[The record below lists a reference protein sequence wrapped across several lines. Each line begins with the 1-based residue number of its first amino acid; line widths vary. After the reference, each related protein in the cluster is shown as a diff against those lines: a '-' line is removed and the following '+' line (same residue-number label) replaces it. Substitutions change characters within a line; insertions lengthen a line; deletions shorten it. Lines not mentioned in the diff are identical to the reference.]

1 MNTEMS
7 HLNDS
12 CGMTKSSSAADGK
25 SAAENQ
31 EEALCHQFA
40 AMPSPSRTSHQK
52 KSAGEDGKSL
62 GKCSDDNTTALHDM
76 IASALIGSTLPTL
89 PA

>member
-1 MNTEMS
+1 
-7 HLNDS
+7 
-12 CGMTKSSSAADGK
+12 MTKSSSADGK

-31 EEALCHQFA
+31 EEALCNQFA

-62 GKCSDDNTTALHDM
+62 GKCIDDNTTSLHDM
-76 IASALIGSTLPTL
+76 KQFLHYLRKEKRALHIYSSNGHE
-89 PA
+89 

>member
-1 MNTEMS
+1 MS
-7 HLNDS
+7 HLKDS
-12 CGMTKSSSAADGK
+12 CGMTKSSSADGK

-31 EEALCHQFA
+31 EEAFCNQFA

-62 GKCSDDNTTALHDM
+62 GKCSDDNTTALT
-76 IASALIGSTLPTL
+76 AS
-89 PA
+89 